1 LLPLIEKAGL
11 NSNHMGRVMA
21 AKAILPF
28 MDIEGIIPYCLDKL
42 KDIREI
48 K

>member
-1 LLPLIEKAGL
+1 MLPLIERAGL

-28 MDIEGIIPYCLDKL
+28 MDIDGIVPYCLDKL
-42 KDIREI
+42 KDL